1 MSAFYFAF
9 LAVLLAGVGAR
20 DQATVAALSA
30 RQGSR
35 PGVLLTGVFI
45 SVATAAFAAWAASF
59 VVPLLAPRAR
69 LVMAAIVLAFAGLES
84 LWPFTA
90 RRMEEPT
97 ASLGA
102 LGIVV
107 LAHQLTDAGRFL
119 VFGLAV
125 AMGAPVAVG
134 IGGAAGGAA
143 SLALGW
149 MLPAVFGGVRLQW
162 VRRALGGVMLLA
174 GLIVFFAAMTS

>member
-30 RQGSR
+30 RQGPR
-35 PGVLLTGVFI
+35 PGVLLTGVLI
-45 SVATAAFAAWAASF
+45 SLATAAFAAWAASF
-59 VVPLLAPRAR
+59 AVLLLAPRAR
-69 LVMAAIVLAFAGLES
+69 LVMAALALAFAGIES
-84 LWPFTA
+84 FWPFTA

-102 LGIVV
+102 LAIVV

-125 AMGAPVAVG
+125 AMAAPVAAG

-143 SLALGW
+143 SLAAGW
-149 MLPAVFGGVRLQW
+149 MLPAVFGDARMRW
-162 VRRALGGVMLLA
+162 VRRALGAVLLLVA
-174 GLIVFFAAMTS
+174 LAVFFSAMTS